1 MIDENTSEV
10 EARKEIEKLEES
22 DTQLKIIKAQKASE
36 AIHIIKYVDEL
47 KNQQLQD
54 AQNQIDILE
63 HQVKNPLIDSL
74 LKDSLFYYERA
85 DLEKLGI
92 DDLKTLSDA
101 LKNAISCGCK
111 DALEDHKRMLARKN
125 PVRGRVG
132 SFNQDTGEWEGGE
145 IV

>member
-1 MIDENTSEV
+1 MSE
-10 EARKEIEKLEES
+10 ETEKTERFDSEKLENVI
-22 DTQLKIIKAQKASE
+22 DTMK
-36 AIHIIKYVDEL
+36 HVDFVNKTL
-47 KNQQLQD
+47 VQD
-54 AQNQIDILE
+54 AQAKIHVLE
-63 HQVKNPLIDSL
+63 IQVKEPIINSL
-74 LKDSLFYYERA
+74 VKDSVGYYKRE

-111 DALEDHKRMLARKN
+111 DALEEHKRMLERKS

-132 SFNQDTGEWEGGE
+132 SFNQETGEWEGGE